1 MVFDSYMD
9 RVYRL
14 EHVAQPDGVVVIG
27 LGGVG
32 SWVAYNLG
40 LYARNMALIDPDI
53 VEPHN
58 LSRTPYRVKDIYKPK
73 ALAMTE
79 IIMEK
84 RAGTNIRIQPFV
96 ARVEELQEEQ
106 VVHMVD
112 DAVGGTNTFT
122 VIDCRDNSMQNPLP
136 EYLRKRAFVTAGYDG
151 DTITLH
157 FNPSYSSVFGSE
169 PVRYTIT
176 PSWVVPAQLLAC
188 MITWIVCCYFRT
200 VFYELRKQGVEAV
213 NTITVGELIAR
224 TLNLKIDREEIYRD
238 SRNDLFDD
246 YDDDE
251 DDE

>member
-1 MVFDSYMD
+1 MNLIGYMD

-14 EHVAQPDGVVVIG
+14 SHVSPPDYVVVIG

-40 LYARNMALIDPDI
+40 LYAKHITLIDPDI
-53 VEPHN
+53 VEAHN
-58 LSRTPYRVKDIYKPK
+58 LTRTPYRIRDIGKHK

-84 RAGTNIRIQPFV
+84 RAGTNIQVHPFV
-96 ARVEELQEEQ
+96 SRVEELSEEQ
-106 VVHMVD
+106 IVHVVD
-112 DAVGGTNTFT
+112 DSVSTSEMFV

-238 SRNDLFDD
+238 SHNDLFDD
-246 YDDDE
+246 YDDE